1 MAKITAMDAIDRRIV
16 AALQRDGRA
25 AYAEIGTVVG
35 LSAPAVKRRVD
46 RLLDDGVLLG
56 FTASVAPEAM
66 GWGIEALVLVY
77 CGGSVAPSS
86 LAAAWVPIPEIVSAW
101 TVAGQADAVVRVR
114 ARDIGHL
121 EETLERIRTS
131 ASIERTE
138 STVMLSRLVE
148 RA

>member
-1 MAKITAMDAIDRRIV
+1 MDAIDRRII

-25 AYAEIGTVVG
+25 SYAEMGSVVG

-56 FTASVAPEAM
+56 FTATVAPEAM

-77 CGGSVAPSS
+77 AAGAVTPSA
-86 LAAAWVPIPEIVSAW
+86 LAAAWDPIPEVVSAW

-114 ARDIGHL
+114 ARDIAHL
-121 EETLERIRTS
+121 EETLEAIRSS
-131 ASIERTE
+131 ARIERTE

-148 RA
+148 RP

>member
-1 MAKITAMDAIDRRIV
+1 MASMDGIDRQIL
-16 AALQRDGRA
+16 AELQLDGRA
-25 AYAEIGTVVG
+25 TYAEVGGVVG

-56 FTASVAPEAM
+56 FTATVAPGAL

-77 CGGSVAPSS
+77 CAGAVAPSA
-86 LAAAWVPIPEIVSAW
+86 LAEAWTPIPEIVSAW
-101 TVAGQADAVVRVR
+101 TVAGQADAIVRVR
-114 ARDIGHL
+114 ARDIAHL
-121 EETLERIRTS
+121 EETLERIRSS

-148 RA
+148 RG